1 MLIQYHRK
9 KLLNTTFQDENGR
22 PFLRTKTTYRFCMP
36 ATTQLIRINTAAS
49 FDSDDL
55 QSEKSSAE
63 HRDRWE
69 SERVLATINWKW
81 PSDKKSTVTF
91 QGLTMS
97 LKQFLERGPGWL
109 NNDAYFTM
117 NSELFVW
124 KSNRFNPRVSATT
137 SSKIILA
144 YSPSLVNSSSL
155 MHVLAKRSRH
165 IIAAKRQRIQFPV
178 PAS

>member
-1 MLIQYHRK
+1 MAEVSCERDVVSIVVIDHC
-9 KLLNTTFQDENGR
+9 LN
-22 PFLRTKTTYRFCMP
+22 
-36 ATTQLIRINTAAS
+36 S
-49 FDSDDL
+49 
-55 QSEKSSAE
+55 
-63 HRDRWE
+63 
-69 SERVLATINWKW
+69 
-81 PSDKKSTVTF
+81 
-91 QGLTMS
+91 
-97 LKQFLERGPGWL
+97 
-109 NNDAYFTM
+109 NDAYFNM